1 MKKNA
6 VRSLGETNR
15 SLCDC
20 ISNDFNIVAFFFF
33 QKRKEVG
40 ENRTHKELRITSSL
54 MVNKVVISDNS

>member
-1 MKKNA
+1 MKKNG
-6 VRSLGETNR
+6 VRSLDETNR

-20 ISNDFNIVAFFFF
+20 ISNNFNIVALFL

-54 MVNKVVISDNS
+54 MVNKVVISENS